1 MMAENTV
8 LEVKELTREFTR
20 RGKPFAA
27 VDHVDFTLNQGEF
40 VAIVGRSGNGK
51 STLLNLITGLLKPT
65 SGSIDLDGND
75 VTRLNDRQM
84 SIVRNRT
91 IGFIT
96 QSQTLLQ
103 NLTALD
109 NVILPSVLQ
118 NGKTEQRDI
127 QVHADSHD
135 LKATEGN
142 ASDSPSEQTVDD
154 GLPDVIAA
162 VPAVKAQNN
171 LVQDHAVE
179 RAHSLLRRLQVD
191 DLAECYPKELSGG
204 MKQRVGIAQ
213 AIVHN
218 PPFVVLD
225 EPTNGLDPNQIVEI
239 RNLIKEIAEDHSVLL
254 STHILSEVQATCNDI
269 RMIEHGKVVFSGSMK
284 DFDNYV
290 VPSSF
295 TVTFALPPSIEE
307 LAKIEH
313 VLNIEELYP
322 GTFRIRFDDDE
333 NITERV
339 VALSIQNGWRLKEI
353 TMERCSLDIIFA
365 QLSGKLKN
373 NI

>member
-1 MMAENTV
+1 MAENTV

-65 SGSIDLDGND
+65 YGSIDLDGND

-118 NGKTEQRDI
+118 NGKTEQCDT
-127 QVHADSHD
+127 QVLADSHD
-135 LKATEGN
+135 LKATEEN

-204 MKQRVGIAQ
+204 EMRRVSVARALMNGPKLLIA
-213 AIVHN
+213 
-218 PPFVVLD
+218 D
-225 EPTNGLDPNQIVEI
+225 EPTGDLDAESTAIVMRLLQEAA
-239 RNLIKEIAEDHSVLL
+239 KDGTAVLMV
-254 STHILSEVQATCNDI
+254 THDPDALAYVDRTYRMDRGVLSEA
-269 RMIEHGKVVFSGSMK
+269 
-284 DFDNYV
+284 
-290 VPSSF
+290 
-295 TVTFALPPSIEE
+295 
-307 LAKIEH
+307 
-313 VLNIEELYP
+313 
-322 GTFRIRFDDDE
+322 
-333 NITERV
+333 
-339 VALSIQNGWRLKEI
+339 
-353 TMERCSLDIIFA
+353 
-365 QLSGKLKN
+365 
-373 NI
+373 

>member
-1 MMAENTV
+1 MAENTV
-8 LEVKELTREFTR
+8 LEVQELTREFTR
-20 RGKPFAA
+20 RGKSFAA

-118 NGKTEQRDI
+118 NGKTEQCDT
-127 QVHADSHD
+127 QVLADSHD
-135 LKATEGN
+135 LKATEEN
-142 ASDSPSEQTVDD
+142 ASDSPSEQTVDN

-204 MKQRVGIAQ
+204 EMRRVSIAR
-213 AIVHN
+213 A
-218 PPFVVLD
+218 LM
-225 EPTNGLDPNQIVEI
+225 
-239 RNLIKEIAEDHSVLL
+239 NL
-254 STHILSEVQATCNDI
+254 
-269 RMIEHGKVVFSGSMK
+269 
-284 DFDNYV
+284 
-290 VPSSF
+290 
-295 TVTFALPPSIEE
+295 
-307 LAKIEH
+307 
-313 VLNIEELYP
+313 
-322 GTFRIRFDDDE
+322 
-333 NITERV
+333 
-339 VALSIQNGWRLKEI
+339 
-353 TMERCSLDIIFA
+353 SLIYI
-365 QLSGKLKN
+365 
-373 NI
+373 